1 MLNITAVNLSAID
14 LNLLH
19 VLAVVLEERSA
30 TRAARR
36 LHVTQSA
43 VSNALARL
51 REVLKDPLVTRRGR
65 GLVPTPR
72 ALELQPRLAAA
83 LKELE
88 RVVETA
94 PAFDAA
100 RCDREFT
107 LACADNQQLAD
118 LPRLCQALEREMPRA
133 RLRVVSIDVLL
144 ATNGLVT
151 GEVDLAIAPSGAH
164 PGMHAAPLYVESPV
178 AVVHRDHPFR
188 GAVLTPE
195 AFARIPQVSFNVALG
210 RPGIGSALTDRAFRA
225 GGLDAVPSLYVPS
238 FAAAA
243 MVVASTER
251 LACMPRR
258 VATVLAAHLPL
269 RLLRLP
275 IEGLTMPM
283 SLVWH
288 ARTEGDAASACFR
301 DLLLRTLREPT
312 GQTSA
317 ARRSRPSR
325 GAPKGLPT
333 PSPM

>member
-1 MLNITAVNLSAID
+1 MNLSTID

-51 REVLKDPLVTRRGR
+51 RELLKDPLVTRQGR

-88 RVVETA
+88 QVVDTDTA
-94 PAFDAA
+94 FEAT
-100 RCDREFT
+100 RCTREFT
-107 LACADNQQLAD
+107 LACADNQQLSD

-133 RLRVVSIDVLL
+133 RLRVVSIDMLL
-144 ATNGLVT
+144 ATDGLVT
-151 GEVDLAIAPSGAH
+151 GEVDLAIAPTGAH
-164 PGMHAAPLYVESPV
+164 PGMHSEPLYVESPV
-178 AVVHRDHPFR
+178 AVLHRDHPFR
-188 GAVLTPE
+188 GDVLTPE
-195 AFARIPQVSFNVALG
+195 AFARIPQVAFTVALG

-225 GGLDAVPSLYVPS
+225 SGLATVPSLHVSS

-251 LACMPRR
+251 LVCMPRR
-258 VATVLAAHLPL
+258 VATVLAKHLPL
-269 RLLRLP
+269 RLIQLP
-275 IEGLTMPM
+275 IEGLTMQM

-288 ARTEGDAASACFR
+288 ARTEADAASVCFR
-301 DLLLRTLREPT
+301 ALLLRTLREPI
-312 GQTSA
+312 GKAPA
-317 ARRSRPSR
+317 ARRSRR
-325 GAPKGLPT
+325 KLEAR
-333 PSPM
+333 SP